1 MHALELSKLHA
12 FIRAYEPMIVPAR
25 SGSIDVRA
33 AALVVAKLLFF
44 LHPVFV
50 FPEAETH
57 VGGLFTRGVRVTHA

>member
-1 MHALELSKLHA
+1 
-12 FIRAYEPMIVPAR
+12 MIVPAR

-33 AALVVAKLLFF
+33 AALVVVKLLFF